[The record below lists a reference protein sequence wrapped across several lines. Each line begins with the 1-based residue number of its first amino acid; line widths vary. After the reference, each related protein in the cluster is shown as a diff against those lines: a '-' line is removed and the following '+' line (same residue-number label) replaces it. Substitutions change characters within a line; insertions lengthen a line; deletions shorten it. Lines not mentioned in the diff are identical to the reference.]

1 MTRGWIGVD
10 LDGTLARHDGK
21 QSNRIGEPIPA
32 MVERVKMW
40 LREGRDVRIVTARA
54 ARTSFHI
61 FHYRAEKAQVEQWC
75 LEPIGQ
81 VLQIQ
86 AHKDYF
92 LIELWDDRAVQ
103 VQMNTGKQVGVS
115 RLDDGPIAVETMADQ
130 ARPGRCWRSYEL
142 EL

>member
-1 MTRGWIGVD
+1 MIRGWIGVD
-10 LDGTLARHDGK
+10 LDGTLATHDGK
-21 QSNRIGEPIPA
+21 QSKHIGEPIPA

-40 LREGRDVRIVTARA
+40 LEKGREVRIVTARA

-61 FHYRAEKAQVEQWC
+61 FPYRAEKIQIEQWC
-75 LEPIGQ
+75 LEHMGQ

-86 AHKDYF
+86 AHKDYSM
-92 LIELWDDRAVQ
+92 IELWDDRAVQ

-130 ARPGRCWRSYEL
+130 ARPML
-142 EL
+142 EVV